1 MYEELTCFK
10 AYDIRGEIDININEE
25 IAYRVGRSVA
35 QHFNSKSIVVG
46 FDARKTSP
54 DFAKAVGQGIM
65 DAGSD
70 LIDIGLAG
78 TEEMYWAVSNFSASA
93 GIMVTASHNPINYN
107 GMKIVKSGS
116 RPLDDNE
123 DFKAIKNLAETEK
136 WTKTDNKGSHLDYSD
151 EARSDYVTKVM
162 SFVNRNELKP
172 LKIVIN
178 SGNGAAGPTFDAIE
192 KKLNTNYP
200 KIEFVRVDHIPDS
213 TFPNGIPNPLLLE
226 NHHKTADIVKNAGA
240 DFGVAFD
247 GDFDRCFFFDET
259 GKFVPGEYLV
269 GLLASI
275 FLEKEQGAT
284 IVHDPRVIWN
294 TQDIVSQKGGK
305 AEQSKT
311 GHAFI
316 KQTMRKHEAVYGGEM
331 SAHHYFRDFA
341 YCDSGMIPWLL
352 VAELVSIKNQSL
364 GDLVKDRV
372 SSFPSSG
379 EINFK
384 VKDADSSITSVLE
397 NYRTQAKTLDEMD
410 GFSLTID
417 DWRFNLRK
425 SNTEPLVRLNVESK
439 GTSINLDEQVKK
451 ISKSIKISLIISRC
465 YQKNNQKQFWIRN
478 QYFYMFLFGKNNCF
492 F

>member
-10 AYDIRGEIDININEE
+10 AYDIRGEIDININEA
-25 IAYRVGRSVA
+25 IAYRVGRYVA

-70 LIDIGLAG
+70 LIDIGLSG
-78 TEEMYWAVSNFSASA
+78 TEEMYWAVSNFSACA
-93 GIMVTASHNPINYN
+93 GIVVTASHNPINYN

-116 RPLDDNE
+116 KPLDDDE
-123 DFKAIKNLAETEK
+123 DFLAIKSLAESQN
-136 WTKTDNKGSHLDYSD
+136 WTGVKKKGSSLDLSN
-151 EARSDYVTKVM
+151 EARAAYVSKTL
-162 SFVNRNELKP
+162 SFVDINAFKP
-172 LKIVIN
+172 LKIVVN

-192 KKLNTNYP
+192 KRLNNNNTQ
-200 KIEFVRVDHIPDS
+200 IEFVRVDHNPDS
-213 TFPNGIPNPLLLE
+213 TFPNGIPNPLLPE
-226 NHHKTADIVKNAGA
+226 NHHKTADVVKNVGA

-259 GKFVPGEYLV
+259 GEFIPGEYLV
-269 GLLASI
+269 GLFASI
-275 FLEKEQGAT
+275 FLAKEPGST
-284 IVHDPRVIWN
+284 IVHDPIVIWN

-316 KQTMRKHEAVYGGEM
+316 KQTMRKHEAIYGGEM

-352 VAELVSIKNQSL
+352 IAELISLKGKSL

-372 SSFPSSG
+372 LAYPSSG
-379 EINFK
+379 EINFT
-384 VKDADSSITSVLE
+384 VKDANSSISSVLD
-397 NYRTQAKTLDEMD
+397 NFKSQSKVLDEMD
-410 GFSLTID
+410 GYSLAFD
-417 DWRFNLRK
+417 NWRFNLRK
-425 SNTEPLVRLNVESK
+425 SNTEPLVRLNIESCGPIINLESK
-439 GTSINLDEQVKK
+439 VKEISELLNLPE
-451 ISKSIKISLIISRC
+451 
-465 YQKNNQKQFWIRN
+465 
-478 QYFYMFLFGKNNCF
+478 
-492 F
+492 

>member
-10 AYDIRGEIDININEE
+10 AYDIRGEIDININEA

-35 QHFNSKSIVVG
+35 QHFNSKAIVVG
-46 FDARKTSP
+46 FDARETSP
-54 DFAKAVGQGIM
+54 AFAKAVGQGIM
-65 DAGSD
+65 DAGSN

-116 RPLDDNE
+116 RPLDDYE
-123 DFKAIKNLAETEK
+123 DFKVIKNLAETEK

-151 EARSDYVTKVM
+151 EARLDYVTKVM

-192 KKLNTNYP
+192 KKLNTNYA
-200 KIEFVRVDHIPDS
+200 KIEFVRADHTPDS
-213 TFPNGIPNPLLLE
+213 TFPNGIPNPLLPE
-226 NHHKTADIVKNAGA
+226 NHHKTADIVKNVGA

-439 GTSINLDEQVKK
+439 GTSINLNEQVKK
-451 ISKSIKISLIISRC
+451 ISKLLK
-465 YQKNNQKQFWIRN
+465 
-478 QYFYMFLFGKNNCF
+478 
-492 F
+492 

>member
-10 AYDIRGEIDININEE
+10 AYDIRGEIDININEA

-35 QHFNSKSIVVG
+35 QHFNSKAIVVG
-46 FDARKTSP
+46 FDARETSP
-54 DFAKAVGQGIM
+54 AFAKAVGQGIM
-65 DAGSD
+65 DAGSN

-116 RPLDDNE
+116 RPLDDYE
-123 DFKAIKNLAETEK
+123 DFKVIKNLAETEK

-200 KIEFVRVDHIPDS
+200 KIEFVRVDHTPNS
-213 TFPNGIPNPLLLE
+213 TFPNGIPNPLLPE
-226 NHHKTADIVKNAGA
+226 NHHKTADIVKNVGA

-451 ISKSIKISLIISRC
+451 ISKLLK
-465 YQKNNQKQFWIRN
+465 
-478 QYFYMFLFGKNNCF
+478 
-492 F
+492 